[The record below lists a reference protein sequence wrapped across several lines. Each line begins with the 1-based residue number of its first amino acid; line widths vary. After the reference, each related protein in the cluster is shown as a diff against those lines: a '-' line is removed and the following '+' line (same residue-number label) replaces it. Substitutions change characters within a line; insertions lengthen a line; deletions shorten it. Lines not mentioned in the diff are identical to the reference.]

1 MNRTRL
7 LFFLCAPLL
16 LLQANTQEEEAPQ
29 GPHCV
34 VKHVSYVGEIEL
46 ILMTMDEFQERHKI
60 IRQEQHVLD
69 LAVRAA
75 IKDWMQETDY
85 SFPRIFAKPQ
95 LVRLSVDAK
104 QKKALLKLKQF
115 QEAEAERQAI
125 RERNEENAEDRYN
138 GRYNQN
144 APDKAELRREKKQE
158 LINKAKSIV
167 RDKMDEMMGDLKTP
181 HMGRLKPEDVIPTA
195 RP

>member
-1 MNRTRL
+1 MKRTHL
-7 LFFLCAPLL
+7 LVFLCAPLL
-16 LLQANTQEEEAPQ
+16 LLQAKAQEDAPQ

-34 VKHVSYVGEIEL
+34 VKHLNYVGELEL

-60 IRQEQHVLD
+60 IRQEQHVFD

-75 IKDWMQETDY
+75 VKDWMQETDY
-85 SFPRIFAKPQ
+85 SFPRIFSKPQ

-104 QKKALLKLKQF
+104 QHKALKSLKEF
-115 QEAEAERQAI
+115 QQSEAERQAM
-125 RERNEENAEDRYN
+125 RDRMAEKNEDKYG

-144 APDKAELRREKKQE
+144 TPDKAELRREKKQE
-158 LINKAKSIV
+158 LVNKAKAMV

-181 HMGRLKPEDVIPTA
+181 HVGRLKPEDVISSA